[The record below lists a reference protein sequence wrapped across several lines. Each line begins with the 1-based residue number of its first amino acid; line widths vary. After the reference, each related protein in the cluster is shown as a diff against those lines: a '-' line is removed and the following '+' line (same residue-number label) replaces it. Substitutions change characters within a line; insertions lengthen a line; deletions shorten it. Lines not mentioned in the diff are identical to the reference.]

1 MILYRSITDGKLR
14 ALFVSSLLPRQ
25 LLLLLSQRFHVAR
38 DCDRRDDRASLCVCV
53 CVAAE
58 AESVLLDRK
67 ADVRSCVGVCVSN
80 KDESD
85 PVTQLARILHYTHH
99 FATPHTRSIC
109 PIWLLRLGPFG
120 PDEASSLISWVTSF
134 SDTTTSVHCVAPAA
148 RVSF

>member
-1 MILYRSITDGKLR
+1 MVS
-14 ALFVSSLLPRQ
+14 FEPSSSLACCLVSCCCCCHRGSMWQ
-25 LLLLLSQRFHVAR
+25 GTATDETIGLR
-38 DCDRRDDRASLCVCV
+38 CVCV

-67 ADVRSCVGVCVSN
+67 ADVRACVGVCVSN

-99 FATPHTRSIC
+99 FATPHTRLIC

>member
-38 DCDRRDDRASLCVCV
+38 DCDRRDDRASLLL

-67 ADVRSCVGVCVSN
+67 ADVRACVGVCVSN

-99 FATPHTRSIC
+99 FATPHTRLIC

-134 SDTTTSVHCVAPAA
+134 SDTTSTVHCVAPAA